1 MLFFQPVVVHDAS
14 AADRSPPAEVRV
26 AEKRA
31 PEQEVWSD
39 WTRTMLAQSS
49 LDNRSPFGA
58 NAADRNDVTPPAPT
72 PHNPS
77 DTVMPPSSGAAP
89 GTATPADS
97 ASNTRIPP
105 PEQTQA
111 PGATGQPD
119 AGPPPPVTVGSKP
132 ETTTGA
138 GNAGGTTSTPEPVEQ
153 PSSSTFPG
161 AREVT
166 LPGGS
171 SGASNSR

>member
-14 AADRSPPAEVRV
+14 AADRTPPAEVRV
-26 AEKRA
+26 AEERA
-31 PEQEVWSD
+31 PEQEVWSG
-39 WTRTMLAQSS
+39 WTGMVLAQSS

-58 NAADRNDVTPPAPT
+58 NAVDRNDVTPPAPA
-72 PHNPS
+72 PHNPT

-105 PEQTQA
+105 PAPTQTA
-111 PGATGQPD
+111 GQPD
-119 AGPPPPVTVGSKP
+119 AGPPPPVTTPTPGPAP
-132 ETTTGA
+132 ERTGA
-138 GNAGGTTSTPEPVEQ
+138 GNAGGTTSAPSPTYA

-161 AREVT
+161 AREGT

>member
-26 AEKRA
+26 AEERA

-58 NAADRNDVTPPAPT
+58 NAVDRNDVTPPAPA
-72 PHNPS
+72 PHNPT
-77 DTVMPPSSGAAP
+77 DTITPPSDEMNNAP
-89 GTATPADS
+89 GSTTPADS
-97 ASNTRIPP
+97 AGNTKIPP
-105 PEQTQA
+105 PEKT
-111 PGATGQPD
+111 ATPNQPD
-119 AGPPPPVTVGSKP
+119 AGPPPPAS
-132 ETTTGA
+132 TTTPGT
-138 GNAGGTTSTPEPVEQ
+138 GNAGGTTSTPEPTYQ

-161 AREVT
+161 AREGT

>member
-31 PEQEVWSD
+31 PEQEVWSG
-39 WTRTMLAQSS
+39 WTGTMLAQSS

-58 NAADRNDVTPPAPT
+58 NAVDRNDVTPPAPA
-72 PHNPS
+72 PHNPT
-77 DTVMPPSSGAAP
+77 DTVMPPSDTVNNAP
-89 GTATPADS
+89 GGTNPADS
-97 ASNTRIPP
+97 AGNTKIPP
-105 PEQTQA
+105 PEKT
-111 PGATGQPD
+111 ATPNQPD
-119 AGPPPPVTVGSKP
+119 AGPPPPAS
-132 ETTTGA
+132 GA
-138 GNAGGTTSTPEPVEQ
+138 GAAPGTAPSSATTPPPQEPIQQ

-161 AREVT
+161 AREGT